1 MFDIVVVGAGQ
12 AGLATSR
19 ELSRRGL
26 EHVVLERARVGQSWR
41 GRWESF
47 CLVTPNWSMRLPDQP
62 YDGADPNGFDPRD
75 DIVGFLERYAAR
87 FELPVQEGVDVSSLE
102 PRNDSFRL
110 ETSTGP
116 MDARTVVLT
125 TGAYQRPHRPAKA
138 STLPAGILQIDVE
151 GYRTPEALPNGPV
164 LVVGSG
170 QSGCQ
175 IAEELAEA
183 GRDVYLACGRA
194 PWLPRRPG
202 EHDLTWW
209 LNESG
214 YLEATV
220 ESLPEPSARL
230 WANVLASGR
239 RGGHDLHLRT
249 LHELGV
255 ALLGH
260 FAGADGNR
268 VRFEPDLHDSLAW
281 GDERYRMLIGIFSD
295 FADRSG
301 IARPPLLETPPLD
314 HDPPQTLDLKGFGA
328 VIFAGG
334 FRPDY
339 DSWVRVPGAFD
350 GLGFPIHDE
359 CESRVAPGLYFVGVH
374 FLRKRKSSI
383 FLGAGEDAA
392 IVAERIA
399 AGRRSPS

>member
-1 MFDIVVVGAGQ
+1 MW
-12 AGLATSR
+12 TSA
-19 ELSRRGL
+19 L
-26 EHVVLERARVGQSWR
+26 
-41 GRWESF
+41 
-47 CLVTPNWSMRLPDQP
+47 
-62 YDGADPNGFDPRD
+62 
-75 DIVGFLERYAAR
+75 
-87 FELPVQEGVDVSSLE
+87 LE

-116 MDARTVVLT
+116 IDARTVVLT
-125 TGAYQRPHRPAKA
+125 TGAYQRPYRPAKA
-138 STLPAGILQIDVE
+138 STLPTGILQIDVA
-151 GYRTPEALPNGPV
+151 GYRTPEALPDGPV

-209 LNESG
+209 LNQSG
-214 YLEATV
+214 YLEGTV

-255 ALLGH
+255 VLLGH

-268 VRFEPDLHDSLAW
+268 ARFEPDLHESLAW
-281 GDERYRMLIGIFSD
+281 GDERYRTLIGIFSD

-328 VIFAGG
+328 VIFTGG

-339 DSWVRVPGAFD
+339 ESWVRVPGAFD

-359 CESRVAPGLYFVGVH
+359 CESRVASGLHFVGVH

-392 IVAERIA
+392 IVAEKIA
-399 AGRRSPS
+399 AGRSGR

>member
-1 MFDIVVVGAGQ
+1 
-12 AGLATSR
+12 
-19 ELSRRGL
+19 
-26 EHVVLERARVGQSWR
+26 
-41 GRWESF
+41 
-47 CLVTPNWSMRLPDQP
+47 
-62 YDGADPNGFDPRD
+62 
-75 DIVGFLERYAAR
+75 
-87 FELPVQEGVDVSSLE
+87 
-102 PRNDSFRL
+102 
-110 ETSTGP
+110 
-116 MDARTVVLT
+116 
-125 TGAYQRPHRPAKA
+125 
-138 STLPAGILQIDVE
+138 
-151 GYRTPEALPNGPV
+151 
-164 LVVGSG
+164 
-170 QSGCQ
+170 
-175 IAEELAEA
+175 
-183 GRDVYLACGRA
+183 
-194 PWLPRRPG
+194 
-202 EHDLTWW
+202 
-209 LNESG
+209 
-214 YLEATV
+214 
-220 ESLPEPSARL
+220 L

-268 VRFEPDLHDSLAW
+268 ARFEPDLHDSLAW
-281 GDERYRMLIGIFSD
+281 GDERYRTLIGIFSD